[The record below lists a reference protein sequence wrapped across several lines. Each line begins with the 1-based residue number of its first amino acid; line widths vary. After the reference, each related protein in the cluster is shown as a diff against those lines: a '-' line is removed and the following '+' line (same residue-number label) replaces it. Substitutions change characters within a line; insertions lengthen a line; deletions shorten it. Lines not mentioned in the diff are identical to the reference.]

1 VLKII
6 HHSHF
11 KETYLGCQVQFLLN
25 GKLIMEYRVWPLQ
38 EKLFREE
45 SDTLIIHLKR
55 SMLSVGSMSGS
66 NYKKLNYR
74 RDSVD
79 TNR

>member
-1 VLKII
+1 
-6 HHSHF
+6 
-11 KETYLGCQVQFLLN
+11 
-25 GKLIMEYRVWPLQ
+25 MEYRVWPLQ